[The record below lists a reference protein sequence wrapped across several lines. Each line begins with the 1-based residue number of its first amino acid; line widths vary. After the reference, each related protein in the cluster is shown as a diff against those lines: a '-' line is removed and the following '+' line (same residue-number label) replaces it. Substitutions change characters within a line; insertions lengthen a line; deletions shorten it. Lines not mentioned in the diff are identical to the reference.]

1 MYLKIFGQNRC
12 KKFKVLCTKQFMK
25 VKICVKMR
33 KRKSLNFLKNRSHIL
48 FPNSLSPAISYNP
61 NASRSL
67 RWCSAQ
73 A

>member
-33 KRKSLNFLKNRSHIL
+33 KRKSLNFPQKPLAYPLSQ
-48 FPNSLSPAISYNP
+48 FPSPAISYNP
-61 NASRSL
+61 NASCSL